1 MHTVRK
7 ALEQSSG
14 NVMSFGMKSATGNN
28 MQTIIICIIVLELI
42 AIVALVLYGILFNSL
57 DGE

>member
-1 MHTVRK
+1 
-7 ALEQSSG
+7 
-14 NVMSFGMKSATGNN
+14 MSFGMKSATGNN